1 MSLRRPKRN
10 KWEHRAL
17 AKLRQQQSAAKAH
30 SKPSPFKSMS
40 YVESVLIEA
49 NDDGLLTVKD
59 AMQLMR
65 EHNTS
70 LYQME
75 QDGYKGGIC
84 NAQELLW
91 FLGY

>member
-10 KWEHRAL
+10 SWEYRAL
-17 AKLRQQQSAAKAH
+17 NKLRQQQANKAQP
-30 SKPSPFKSMS
+30 KPSSSKTMT
-40 YVESVLIEA
+40 YVESVLIET
-49 NDDGLLTVKD
+49 DQDGLLTVKD

-70 LYQME
+70 LYQLE
-75 QDGYKGGIC
+75 QQGYKGGIC